1 MTNIDPPRSEFD
13 PQLHTYRRSTQN
25 GALITGFSQI
35 FIAAS
40 QITSVIVLSRLL
52 TPFDFGIVA
61 MSWPVIGLLSIFQ
74 DFGLTQAT
82 VQRPGIK
89 RSDVNCLFW
98 INVLVSGLIAI
109 AIFATAPLAAIFYG
123 RQEVQSLLQAMS
135 CLVLMQGLG
144 AQHSALLNRSMRFT
158 SLAVMEVVGAV
169 GGLAA
174 AITWALI
181 SPSYWALFGGSLVT
195 VLLPAVLAWI
205 LSGWRPGLPRISAD
219 ASALM
224 KFGAGITGFNLSNFV
239 ARNAD
244 NVLIGRYL
252 GEIPLGLYDRA
263 YKLMLMPL
271 RQATN
276 PLARVMIPT
285 LARMIDEP
293 ARYRNAYLKVVPL
306 VLLALLP
313 GIAAMIVTAPTL
325 IPFLLG
331 ETWRESAFVFT
342 ALGFAGLLQP
352 LNNPAGWLF
361 ISQGRS
367 RDFMHWGIIT
377 AVTSVIAFVAG
388 LPFGVFGV
396 AVAYAISEY
405 LRTPALWWYI
415 GRKGP
420 VRFQHIVSSAGPI
433 VLGAHFSVL
442 LFLILG
448 VPSVGNPVVQALL
461 VAVVC
466 YTATSLTALAFPSG
480 RDVARNLLSLIP
492 RSGVRLG

>member
-1 MTNIDPPRSEFD
+1 MTKISPPRSEFD
-13 PQLHTYRRSTQN
+13 PQLHTYRQSTQS

-35 FIAAS
+35 FVAMS
-40 QITSVIVLSRLL
+40 QMASVIVLSRLL

-74 DFGLTQAT
+74 DLGLTQAT
-82 VQRPGIK
+82 VQRPGIT

-98 INVLVSGLIAI
+98 INVLVSGLIAV
-109 AIFATAPLAAIFYG
+109 AIFATAPLAAIFYD
-123 RQEVQSLLQAMS
+123 RHEVQPLLQAMS

-219 ASALM
+219 ASALV

-285 LARMIDEP
+285 LARLVDEP

-306 VLLALLP
+306 LLLALLP
-313 GIAAMIVTAPTL
+313 GVAAMIVVAPTL

-331 ETWRESAFVFT
+331 DTWRESAYIFT

-367 RDFMHWGIIT
+367 SDFMYWGVVT

-388 LPFGVFGV
+388 LPYGVFGV
-396 AVAYAISEY
+396 AVAYAASEY
-405 LRTPALWWYI
+405 IRTPALWWYI
-415 GRKGP
+415 GRRGP
-420 VRFQHIVSSAGPI
+420 VQFHHVLSSAGPT
-433 VLGAHFSVL
+433 VLGAHLSVL
-442 LFLILG
+442 LLMVFDF
-448 VPSVGNPVVQALL
+448 PAVGNAIVQAML

-466 YTATSLTALAFPSG
+466 YTATFLITVAFPSG

-492 RSGVRLG
+492 RG